1 VLAVMAFVL
10 AWALREPSYVWSF
23 KKHLKK
29 LGSPTSQGVFSA
41 LRPVLK
47 VPAPPAKDRFTP
59 QLSKLR
65 PTWIISTWT
74 VSVLTQHVVP
84 AIQEY
89 LMPAKGSPTASGL
102 ARLSTIL
109 RRKKLRFLATN
120 YTTEHLIRTAL
131 LATKTTE
138 PGVEFV
144 KMGSSCQNVH
154 FNKLKRMGLRN
165 VADIMGLLPADLGKL
180 TPRLLCYFICMGG
193 LIPMKKPKRKPQ
205 CGVKKRKRK

>member
-1 VLAVMAFVL
+1 MAFVL
-10 AWALREPSYVWSF
+10 AWALREPNYVWSF

-29 LGSPTSQGVFSA
+29 LGSPTSQGVFNA

-47 VPAPPAKDRFTP
+47 VPAPPAKERFTP

-65 PTWIISTWT
+65 PAWIISTWT
-74 VSVLTQHVVP
+74 VSVLTEHVVP

-154 FNKLKRMGLRN
+154 FNKLNG
-165 VADIMGLLPADLGKL
+165 P
-180 TPRLLCYFICMGG
+180 
-193 LIPMKKPKRKPQ
+193 PQ
-205 CGVKKRKRK
+205 CGGHHGPAPTRSGKAHTKTALLLHLHGWAHPHEEAEA